1 MYLGIL
7 GLIAFGI
14 LTAFLVNIAKSYKL
28 SGSAAFTLGACVSS
42 LAIVALLF
50 AFPDNAELLIYDNG
64 EYDYLTLFIVI
75 AIPLG
80 MGYEVVSLSSKGKK
94 DT

>member
-7 GLIAFGI
+7 GLIAFSL
-14 LTAFLVNIAKSYKL
+14 LTAILVKIAKSYKL
-28 SGSAAFTLGACVSS
+28 SSSAAFALGACVST

-50 AFPDNAELLIYDNG
+50 AFPDNAELLIYDDG

-75 AIPLG
+75 VIPLG
-80 MGYEVVSLSSKGKK
+80 MGYEVVSLSSKGGKG
-94 DT
+94 T